1 MQGRGNYHAHSI
13 ELVDRAEMVIATTDD
28 ILYRHGADLM
38 TLKELEIRV
47 ATLEQKLAS
56 LSSNAIPSEPAATN
70 SWIDQVHGTFQN
82 DSSYRQAARLGRQW
96 RRSQRPSDPRGARKA
111 AKK

>member
-1 MQGRGNYHAHSI
+1 
-13 ELVDRAEMVIATTDD
+13 
-28 ILYRHGADLM
+28 M
-38 TLKELEIRV
+38 TLKELELRV

-56 LSSNAIPSEPAATN
+56 LAFNTISSESAATN

-96 RRSQRPSDPRGARKA
+96 RRSLRPFDASGTRKA
-111 AKK
+111 TKK